1 MEYLKGVQGLYIPGE
16 TAVTLGKFNGL
27 HLGHQKLVNRTKEF
41 GRQDL
46 KSVVFTLNFAS
57 RGMLLTTEERFHM
70 LEEAGIDYLVDCP
83 FVPEIANM
91 EPEEFVRSV
100 LIERLH
106 ARKVIV
112 GADFRFGHDRKG
124 DVHLLKE
131 LEKIYDFQTE
141 IIRKKLLNGREI
153 SSTYVRE
160 CLGQGEMEKAAS
172 LLGYSYF
179 VTGEVLHGRHI
190 GSRLLVPTVNLV
202 PTTRKLLP
210 PNGVYLSR
218 THVNG
223 RTLNGI
229 TNIGYKP
236 TVGEKFRGVETYLF
250 DFDEDLYGCDIR
262 VELLHYLRQEKKFDS
277 IDDLRR
283 QMKKDIACGREY
295 FHEPG
300 AGDME

>member
-1 MEYLKGVQGLYIPGE
+1 MEYLKGVQGLYIHEE

-46 KSVVFTLNFAS
+46 KSVVFTLNFAD

-83 FVPEIANM
+83 FVPEIAQM
-91 EPEEFVRSV
+91 EPEEFVRAV
-100 LIERLH
+100 LVERLH
-106 ARKVIV
+106 AKKIIV

-131 LEKIYDFQTE
+131 LEKIYGFQTE
-141 IIRKKLLNGREI
+141 ILKKKWLNGREI
-153 SSTYVRE
+153 SSTYIRE
-160 CLGQGEMEKAAS
+160 CLDKGEMEKAAS
-172 LLGYSYF
+172 LLGYAYF

-190 GSRLLVPTVNLV
+190 GARLLVPTVNLV

-210 PNGVYLSR
+210 PNGVYLSK

-223 RTLNGI
+223 QTLHGI

-262 VELLHYLRQEKKFDS
+262 VELLHYLREEKKFDS
-277 IDDLRR
+277 IDALRM
-283 QMKKDIACGREY
+283 QMKQDIACGREF